1 MYMNKTSRTLGTY
14 AAIFA
19 MAAIPRPLLASTPE
33 MLSSRTA
40 WIVHYADDSCRLGRE
55 FGAEGEKIMV
65 MLDQFA
71 PGDVYHITLAGKGT
85 ERLGKTGSDAD
96 MGFGPELALQKQ
108 VGLMRGTNTAG
119 EPVVVLGPLDLLNRD
134 SEGAHPPATAAEVA
148 KIREL
153 RIRRKSEDLTFRLG
167 TMTSALAGMRTCTA
181 DLVKLW
187 GLDPVQQQNL
197 ASLPAPLTSPSK
209 WLKSSDYPKK
219 ALRKNEQALVS
230 FRLMIDAS
238 GTPTLCRIQV
248 ATQSPEFKELTC
260 ELLMKR
266 ARFEPARDRSGTAVP
281 SYHVNTVRWIVAD

>member
-1 MYMNKTSRTLGTY
+1 MSALP
-14 AAIFA
+14 AIFA
-19 MAAIPRPLLASTPE
+19 TAAIAQHLLASTSDV
-33 MLSSRTA
+33 LSSRTP

-55 FGAEGEKIMV
+55 FGADGDKIMV

-96 MGFGPELALQKQ
+96 VGFGPELTLQTK

-119 EPVVVLGPLDLLNRD
+119 EPVVVLGPLDLLNR
-134 SEGAHPPATAAEVA
+134 ETEEAHPLATAAEVA

-153 RIRRKSEDLTFRLG
+153 RIKRRSEDLTFRLG
-167 TMTSALAGMRTCTA
+167 AMTSALAGMRTCTA

-187 GLDPVQQQNL
+187 GLDPGQQQNL

-238 GTPTLCRIQV
+238 GAPTLCRIQV

-266 ARFEPARDRSGTAVP
+266 ARFEPARDQSGTAVP